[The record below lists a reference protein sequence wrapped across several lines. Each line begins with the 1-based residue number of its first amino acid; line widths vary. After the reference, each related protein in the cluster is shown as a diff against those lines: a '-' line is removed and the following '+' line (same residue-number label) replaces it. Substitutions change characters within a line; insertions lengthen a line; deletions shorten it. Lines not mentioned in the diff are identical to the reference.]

1 MKKIK
6 VIILSILLLL
16 SVLLSACNT
25 YSSSWI
31 RMPQRPHKTTTRV
44 DFMDWADI
52 LVSRLSHNLLPQ
64 KLSDY
69 PCVITTVVDINNLK
83 HSCPFSRE
91 LTEALRTSLFKH
103 KAKVIELMAA
113 KCLLVSP
120 KKGTLFL
127 SRNANLITSAIKA
140 RAILVGTYLV
150 GANTVTVNLR
160 LIGAKTHKIIS
171 AAILTIDKTPAVEK
185 LLRNNSSSDISGY
198 ESLPID

>member
-1 MKKIK
+1 MEKIK

-25 YSSSWI
+25 YSSWTRS
-31 RMPQRPHKTTTRV
+31 PQLPHKTTTRV

-52 LVSRLSHNLLPQ
+52 LVNRLSHNLLPQ

-69 PCVITTVVDINNLK
+69 PCVITTVVDINDLK
-83 HSCPFSRE
+83 HSCPFSKE

-103 KAKVIELMAA
+103 KAKIIELMAA

-127 SRNANLITSAIKA
+127 SRNAHLITSAIKA

-150 GANTVTVNLR
+150 GINTVTINLR

-185 LLRNNSSSDISGY
+185 LLKNNTSSDISGY
-198 ESLPID
+198 ESLPIN